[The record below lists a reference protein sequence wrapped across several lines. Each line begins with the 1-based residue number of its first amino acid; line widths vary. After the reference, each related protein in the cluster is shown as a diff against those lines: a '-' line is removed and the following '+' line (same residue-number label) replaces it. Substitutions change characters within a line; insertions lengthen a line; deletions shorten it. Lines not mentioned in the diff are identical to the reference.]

1 LIVED
6 HSANSLLKS
15 VVPMINQVLRRVG
28 CCIDQVLSS
37 NLLHVLIC
45 CLGGLCC
52 FLPLF
57 GDTPSYLE
65 DTTLKRS
72 LTRGTFRD
80 SSVASLALASPL
92 ALDILMDVGIS
103 LIKKIRVIPTEPLT
117 PQTCLNN
124 VEKTLCLVGIIV
136 VPITAFVPDYD
147 NLALVFV
154 CCNKCQ
160 SFVVGATVMT
170 SICRCNKNRWTVIS
184 TLTFLLLLIFA
195 QITSTFSLNTSV
207 SSKNNAVNNNLV
219 SAADICTMMAVSLM
233 LLCSVQSLFTL
244 SCQAYNDIKTVKLI
258 RPNETGSERH
268 SRNYVFFSIC
278 WLAIFIVGVVFLIAI
293 SQSYGSIIYFNET
306 ALLLNSITY
315 LSFELAITILTMRM
329 VKFDVVKGL
338 VS

>member
-1 LIVED
+1 
-6 HSANSLLKS
+6 
-15 VVPMINQVLRRVG
+15 MINQVLRRVG
-28 CCIDQVLSS
+28 YYIDQVLSS

-103 LIKKIRVIPTEPLT
+103 LVKKIRVIPTEPLT

-170 SICRCNKNRWTVIS
+170 SICRCNRNRWTVIS

-293 SQSYGSIIYFNET
+293 SQSYGSIIHFNET

-338 VS
+338 VSRIPSKMCIECRDF

>member
-1 LIVED
+1 VED

>member
-1 LIVED
+1 MVT
-6 HSANSLLKS
+6 
-15 VVPMINQVLRRVG
+15 VV
-28 CCIDQVLSS
+28 DQVLSS
-37 NLLHVLIC
+37 NLLHIAIC

-52 FLPLF
+52 FLPLVRN
-57 GDTPSYLE
+57 SASNLE
-65 DTTLKRS
+65 DTTLKHS
-72 LTRGTFRD
+72 LTTGNSFRD

-103 LIKKIRVIPTEPLT
+103 LIKRIRVTPTESLT

-124 VEKTLCLVGIIV
+124 LEKTLCLIGIIV
-136 VPITAFVPDYD
+136 VPITAFLPDY
-147 NLALVFV
+147 NNFALIFV

-170 SICRCNKNRWTVIS
+170 SICRCNRNTWSVIS

-195 QITSTFSLNTSV
+195 QITSTFSLNASV
-207 SSKNNAVNNNLV
+207 GVNSSDFNGKMVI
-219 SAADICTMMAVSLM
+219 AADICTMIAVAII
-233 LLCSVQSLFTL
+233 LLCSIQSLFYL
-244 SCQAYNDIKTVKLI
+244 CRRAYHDMKTVKLI
-258 RPNETGSERH
+258 RPNETTSERH

-278 WLAIFIVGVVFLIAI
+278 WLSIFIVGVVFLVAI
-293 SQSYGSIIYFNET
+293 SQSYGSIIHFNET

-338 VS
+338 VSGTPD

>member
-1 LIVED
+1 
-6 HSANSLLKS
+6 
-15 VVPMINQVLRRVG
+15 MIYQALCRAG
-28 CCIDQVLSS
+28 YYIDQFLSS
-37 NLLHVLIC
+37 NFLHIMIC
-45 CLGGLCC
+45 CVGGLCC
-52 FLPLF
+52 FLPLY
-57 GDTPSYLE
+57 GDTHSFLE

-72 LTRGTFRD
+72 LTQGNSFRD

-124 VEKTLCLVGIIV
+124 VEKTLCLAGIIV
-136 VPITAFVPDYD
+136 VPLAAFVPDYD
-147 NLALVFV
+147 NLALVFI

-170 SICRCNKNRWTVIS
+170 SICRCNRNRWTVIS

-207 SSKNNAVNNNLV
+207 STRNNTVNNNLV

-244 SCQAYNDIKTVKLI
+244 SCQAYNDVKTVKLI

-278 WLAIFIVGVVFLIAI
+278 WLTIFIVGLVFLIAI
-293 SQSYGSIIYFNET
+293 SQTYGSIIHFNET
-306 ALLLNSITY
+306 ALLLNSFTY

-329 VKFDVVKGL
+329 TKFDVVKGL